1 MEHTR
6 YAKILDELYEW
17 TMDTSKRLDPRG
29 KMLNG
34 EFNHTPPEAGHYP
47 VVLASRP
54 REKRCE
60 GPIQC
65 QYTKTYSRTPEGWR
79 EYCQECRQHKIIP
92 IITLSSLHQD
102 NLNK

>member
-1 MEHTR
+1 MEQNT

-17 TMDTSKRLDPRG
+17 TMDTSKLLDPRG

-34 EFNHTPPEAGHYP
+34 EFNHTPPEGGTYP

-65 QYTKTYSRTPEGWR
+65 QYPKTYSRTTEGWR
-79 EYCQECRQHKIIP
+79 EYCQECRRYQEIKS
-92 IITLSSLHQD
+92 ITIKSIHLD
-102 NLNK
+102 NTE